1 METPRVFLYNTVRH
15 AVDCPVLSPTVSHV
29 FATLRATPAADIS
42 FVICLVHTSS
52 SSSSCAEGTTYCA
65 PLPFHRRGRLLR
77 YYTLSPVRRTGR
89 ARASVE
95 PQLSRNR
102 RFRWRAGCIQLHG
115 GILPPPAPNNTPIPL
130 HPPSLGAMR
139 RLLTRAGRLGREAPV
154 LPPPRERPLSSSAW
168 LAAVRKRL
176 GCSCALKCN

>member
-1 METPRVFLYNTVRH
+1 MYSYIIQFVTRLIVPFYR
-15 AVDCPVLSPTVSHV
+15 PQSPTCSQH
-29 FATLRATPAADIS
+29 FAPRQQQTLASLFVLFIRRRRRRRALKVRRIVHPFPSTAA
-42 FVICLVHTSS
+42 
-52 SSSSCAEGTTYCA
+52 
-65 PLPFHRRGRLLR
+65 RRGRLLR

-154 LPPPRERPLSSSAW
+154 LPPPPRETVVVIGLASCRPQAPGL
-168 LAAVRKRL
+168 LVRVEM
-176 GCSCALKCN
+176 